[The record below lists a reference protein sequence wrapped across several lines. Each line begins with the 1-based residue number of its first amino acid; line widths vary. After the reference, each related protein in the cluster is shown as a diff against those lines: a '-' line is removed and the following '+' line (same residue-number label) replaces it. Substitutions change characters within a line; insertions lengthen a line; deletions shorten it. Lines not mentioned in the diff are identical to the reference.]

1 MEAPVLL
8 KYKELALFI
17 KSAKSNHSSGLK
29 RKLRSLYNKEN
40 FKPEVKSMIENLQD
54 ELYQL
59 ENKQPKLLN
68 FVLISNG
75 SQRAK
80 NAQKS
85 CSKYLKD
92 RICKIKQYLNYIVVI
107 RQKSQSQNGRYK
119 KTKRAKFSEKQT
131 FITPTYAYVQASIRG
146 GDKCLIFR
154 KYGVLC
160 FLATSVLRL
169 ALLLYY
175 RRYTDYNKLKY
186 SSNLK
191 YIFKSVKTFMKNS
204 ILRRQLPKLLLL
216 NF

>member
-75 SQRAK
+75 S
-80 NAQKS
+80 
-85 CSKYLKD
+85 
-92 RICKIKQYLNYIVVI
+92 
-107 RQKSQSQNGRYK
+107 
-119 KTKRAKFSEKQT
+119 
-131 FITPTYAYVQASIRG
+131 
-146 GDKCLIFR
+146 
-154 KYGVLC
+154 
-160 FLATSVLRL
+160 
-169 ALLLYY
+169 
-175 RRYTDYNKLKY
+175 
-186 SSNLK
+186 
-191 YIFKSVKTFMKNS
+191 
-204 ILRRQLPKLLLL
+204 
-216 NF
+216 